1 MHMVIRTPDQRLRVF
16 VSSTLGEMARE
27 RKAVYRSISAL
38 RLTPVMFELG
48 ARPHPPRELYQAYL
62 AQSDVFI
69 GLYWQRYGQ
78 PGPGMTISGVE
89 EEFELARGMPR
100 LLYLKS
106 PAPHREPRLADL
118 LARVEAEAIGEV
130 ADLLTRPDV
139 RLVTLTGPGGIGKTR
154 LATAVGERLGD
165 QFGSGSRAVFV
176 PLDSVTQPELALAAI
191 GRALGANLS
200 ETTVPLEALAEHFD
214 TDQWLLIL
222 DNLEQVVA
230 VAADI
235 AQLLVRCPGLA
246 MLGTSRTAL
255 GLQAEHEYPVGA
267 LPLPPSSGAVPTAE
281 LEASPAVELFVA
293 RASAVRPG
301 FAITSDNAA
310 AIADICR
317 LLEGLPLAI
326 ELAAARTRM
335 LEPAELRDRLSRSL
349 DALGTGAADLP
360 ERQRTLRATVEWS
373 TGLLDPA
380 ELSLLQVLAAFVDG
394 WSTEAVASVAAI
406 DEDQALELSEAL
418 ARHSFI
424 QLDST
429 RSGLRPKM
437 LETIRVFVTEQLA
450 ERPDAE
456 EVRARHA
463 DYYRTL
469 AERAGRP
476 LRVAGGSEW
485 ADRLDAE
492 DGNIAAAVGWY
503 LDHDAGRLPRL
514 FRELLPLWALKSN
527 DLSQLR
533 SWVDQLLPTADSM
546 ATEARTELW
555 WAAAVTARE
564 VGDNAAALAARE
576 RLAPLLEQI
585 HDRYL
590 RAVCELAM
598 AWTSA
603 IVGDAEAAVQR
614 AAASL
619 EELGELD
626 EPFWTATAL
635 LSLGSVETA
644 TGRYRDALGHLR
656 KAREL
661 AGQLGNIR
669 LMAGSTVQLGT
680 LAVMRGRP
688 EEAWALLDQGIDLS
702 VANHSARNLI
712 LILGDCAELIFEAGD
727 PERAALLMGA
737 ADGLRQRAGLRAW
750 PTTQR
755 GPAELVAQIRDA
767 LGTERR
773 DRAFAAG
780 SRLSVRE
787 ATAAVREHPAF
798 TARNS

>member
-1 MHMVIRTPDQRLRVF
+1 
-16 VSSTLGEMARE
+16 
-27 RKAVYRSISAL
+27 
-38 RLTPVMFELG
+38 
-48 ARPHPPRELYQAYL
+48 
-62 AQSDVFI
+62 
-69 GLYWQRYGQ
+69 
-78 PGPGMTISGVE
+78 
-89 EEFELARGMPR
+89 
-100 LLYLKS
+100 
-106 PAPHREPRLADL
+106 
-118 LARVEAEAIGEV
+118 
-130 ADLLTRPDV
+130 
-139 RLVTLTGPGGIGKTR
+139 
-154 LATAVGERLGD
+154 
-165 QFGSGSRAVFV
+165 
-176 PLDSVTQPELALAAI
+176 
-191 GRALGANLS
+191 
-200 ETTVPLEALAEHFD
+200 
-214 TDQWLLIL
+214 
-222 DNLEQVVA
+222 
-230 VAADI
+230 
-235 AQLLVRCPGLA
+235 
-246 MLGTSRTAL
+246 
-255 GLQAEHEYPVGA
+255 
-267 LPLPPSSGAVPTAE
+267 
-281 LEASPAVELFVA
+281 
-293 RASAVRPG
+293 
-301 FAITSDNAA
+301 
-310 AIADICR
+310 
-317 LLEGLPLAI
+317 
-326 ELAAARTRM
+326 
-335 LEPAELRDRLSRSL
+335 
-349 DALGTGAADLP
+349 
-360 ERQRTLRATVEWS
+360 
-373 TGLLDPA
+373 
-380 ELSLLQVLAAFVDG
+380 
-394 WSTEAVASVAAI
+394 
-406 DEDQALELSEAL
+406 
-418 ARHSFI
+418 
-424 QLDST
+424 
-429 RSGLRPKM
+429 
-437 LETIRVFVTEQLA
+437 
-450 ERPDAE
+450 
-456 EVRARHA
+456 
-463 DYYRTL
+463 
-469 AERAGRP
+469 
-476 LRVAGGSEW
+476 
-485 ADRLDAE
+485 
-492 DGNIAAAVGWY
+492 
-503 LDHDAGRLPRL
+503 
-514 FRELLPLWALKSN
+514 
-527 DLSQLR
+527 
-533 SWVDQLLPTADSM
+533 
-546 ATEARTELW
+546 
-555 WAAAVTARE
+555 